1 MSYERFITE
10 VRERSGLGAVEEAAR
25 AAEATLG
32 ALRQRLVD
40 DEAEALAR
48 ELPEELAQILR
59 GGAYDAD
66 FGVEE
71 LYRRVRDREGIP
83 LGRAT
88 ELAQVVC
95 QALAGAMSAE
105 LRLRLSGHL
114 PADLAELLT
123 PRAAPPPPPAPEHRE
138 REAPPG
144 EGRTLSGGRPG
155 SHHPLSEA
163 HPDRAHEHSVVRE
176 DNPHGETK
184 ISSSPGLTQERLGDD
199 LAGGRPGPAQPIHS
213 AKR

>member
-10 VRERSGLGAVEEAAR
+10 VRERSGLGTAEEAAR
-25 AAEATLG
+25 AAEVTLG

-48 ELPEELAQILR
+48 ELPAELAQILR

-71 LYRRVRDREGIP
+71 LYRRVRDRAGIP

-95 QALAGAMSAE
+95 QALAGALSAE
-105 LRLRLSGHL
+105 LRRRLSGHL
-114 PADLAELLT
+114 PADLAELLS
-123 PRAAPPPPPAPEHRE
+123 PPAAPPPPPAPEHRE
-138 REAPPG
+138 RGAPPG
-144 EGRTLSGGRPG
+144 EGSTLAGGRPG
-155 SHHPLSEA
+155 SRHPLSEA
-163 HPDRAHEHSVVRE
+163 HPDRAHEHSVARE

-199 LAGGRPGPAQPIHS
+199 LAGGRSGPARPIHS